1 MKRVS
6 ILFFLLAVI
15 VVPFFAYAQQ
25 APQNIDDVKR
35 VLENIG
41 NVIEGIFWIIA
52 VIVIFYAAF
61 LFVTAGGDAEKVSK
75 AKMNL
80 LYALIAMVV
89 AIMARG
95 FAPLVRS
102 ILDPGN

>member
-6 ILFFLLAVI
+6 ILFFLIAVI
-15 VVPFFAYAQQ
+15 AAPLLASAQQ

-41 NVIEGIFWIIA
+41 RIIEGIFWIIA
-52 VIVIFYAAF
+52 VIIIFYSAF
-61 LFVTAGGDAEKVSK
+61 LFATAGGDAEKVSK
-75 AKMNL
+75 AKANL
-80 LYALIAMVV
+80 VYALIAMVV